1 MHRIEQL
8 FKQYQFA
15 YFEDEGV
22 YIQNVFQSAFQDG
35 NGNACASHAIGIY
48 CNQPYSFSRF
58 HKLDHDELWHFYE
71 GDPFVLH
78 LLYPN
83 GETQSI
89 TMGDDLQKG
98 EQRTFLV
105 PAGTWQAGE
114 LVDGNYALFAC
125 TVCPAFVP
133 HIYTHRVQEEL
144 IAQYPH
150 MKNIIEQF

>member
-1 MHRIEQL
+1 
-8 FKQYQFA
+8 
-15 YFEDEGV
+15 
-22 YIQNVFQSAFQDG
+22 
-35 NGNACASHAIGIY
+35 
-48 CNQPYSFSRF
+48 
-58 HKLDHDELWHFYE
+58 
-71 GDPFVLH
+71 
-78 LLYPN
+78 
-83 GETQSI
+83 
-89 TMGDDLQKG
+89 MGDDLQKG